1 MNISHSKKNFA
12 DIIKGQ
18 EPRLFRWAQM
28 NQMSPKS
35 RELIL
40 MEAERAEE
48 TLERFQA

>member
-1 MNISHSKKNFA
+1 M
-12 DIIKGQ
+12 
-18 EPRLFRWAQM
+18 FRWAQM